1 MMMQAYGWLQ
11 NSLSLSLSL
20 QITYF
25 DQGTNIVKLMNFNLV
40 IQLNFQLTAKFS
52 RHN

>member
-11 NSLSLSLSL
+11 NSLSLSL

-25 DQGTNIVKLMNFNLV
+25 DQGTNIVKLMNFKLV